1 MSEDGKK
8 KGFFK
13 EFIEFIN
20 KGNVIDLAIAFV
32 MGVAFQAIVKSLV
45 DDIIMPVIWW
55 MFRVDMTKLET
66 ELKHGDTVS
75 SILKWG
81 NFIQSVINFLLIA
94 LTIFVALKIAMKVSN
109 VMHNISKPLHKKE
122 IEKSDKA
129 TEEKVA
135 E

>member
-1 MSEDGKK
+1 MSKDGK

-45 DDIIMPVIWW
+45 DDIIMPIIWW
-55 MFRVDMTKLET
+55 IFRVDMTKLET

-109 VMHNISKPLHKKE
+109 VMHNIAKPLHKEE
-122 IEKSDKA
+122 IEKSDEA